1 MLSMS
6 SVAEPIVQTP
16 PPQARPLPPFA
27 VVLHNDD
34 INEMDR
40 VVDVLVEIVR
50 IRLQDAC
57 AMTLEAHNDGESIVC
72 RTHRERAEFLRDQLL
87 SKGLTATIERM

>member
-1 MLSMS
+1 MTA
-6 SVAEPIVQTP
+6 VAEPVVQIAS
-16 PPQARPLPPFA
+16 PQSRPLPPFA

-34 INEMDR
+34 VNEMGR

-50 IRLQDAC
+50 LQLQDAFGL
-57 AMTLEAHNDGESIVC
+57 TLEAHNEGEAIVC

-87 SKGLTATIERM
+87 SKGLTASIERI